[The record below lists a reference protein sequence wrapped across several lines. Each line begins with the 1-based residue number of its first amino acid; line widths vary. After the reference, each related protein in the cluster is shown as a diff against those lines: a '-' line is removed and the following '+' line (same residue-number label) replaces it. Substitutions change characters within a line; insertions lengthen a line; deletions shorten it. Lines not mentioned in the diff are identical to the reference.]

1 MISYDG
7 RLFLFKEAYVRTS
20 SEEYDLSEH
29 KMDQVYVHLTNN
41 AVQKYSKNYGKFEEG
56 NIVSLKDL
64 SDDLAEQEMYPSDQS
79 SEELMQDLYEQMR
92 QQIII
97 SYDAVKPK
105 LKFSKWSFELVGY
118 DFMVVPTQ
126 VLEGPDNM
134 NQSPSGDLDL

>member
-1 MISYDG
+1 MVREIKSSAFIVQKYIEAPLLFRRRKFDIRIWALISHDA

-64 SDDLAEQEMYPSDQS
+64 CEDLAE
-79 SEELMQDLYEQMR
+79 
-92 QQIII
+92 
-97 SYDAVKPK
+97 
-105 LKFSKWSFELVGY
+105 
-118 DFMVVPTQ
+118 
-126 VLEGPDNM
+126 
-134 NQSPSGDLDL
+134 